1 MIQVKLR
8 EEIRK
13 AIPHLQSGEC
23 SMEDVAPE
31 KTPYLEAL
39 VHETLRH
46 ARVAVGVARRSTSVS
61 LRTHL
66 ARTC

>member
-13 AIPHLQSGEC
+13 AIPHVQSGEY

-31 KTPYLEAL
+31 KIPYLEAL
-39 VHETLRH
+39 VYETLRH

-61 LRTHL
+61 LRTHSTK
-66 ARTC
+66 TC